1 MSEKDLS
8 ELILGYSM
16 YDNVF
21 IFIFLF
27 FCLSRPFSRVR
38 MKEGDVMI
46 GTQVA
51 K

>member
-1 MSEKDLS
+1 MSGRDLS
-8 ELILGYSM
+8 ELSLGYSA
-16 YDNVF
+16 YLNVF
-21 IFIFLF
+21 F
-27 FCLSRPFSRVR
+27 FCLSRPFSRAQ